1 MKYAMTFLATLL
13 SAGLMFSCV
22 NSTKEEKSEDKG
34 ALEKISES
42 VDAVKNLNK
51 MTDYAQ
57 DMEARME
64 KLKGLSPVSNDVLK
78 AVLPETL
85 HGLKRT
91 SLNVGDMS
99 VLNMASAKGK
109 YKNEDG
115 TKSVD
120 VDIMDGA
127 GEGASGVV
135 SLIFLGL
142 HSDREEITEDGYEKT
157 TEVEGHRAIVKE
169 YTSGDTKDS
178 EIQTVHAER
187 FVISIK
193 GNGYPLEELTAIF
206 KSLDLS
212 SLK

>member
-78 AVLPETL
+78 AVLPETYFAQ
-85 HGLKRT
+85 R
-91 SLNVGDMS
+91 
-99 VLNMASAKGK
+99 
-109 YKNEDG
+109 
-115 TKSVD
+115 
-120 VDIMDGA
+120 
-127 GEGASGVV
+127 
-135 SLIFLGL
+135 
-142 HSDREEITEDGYEKT
+142 R
-157 TEVEGHRAIVKE
+157 
-169 YTSGDTKDS
+169 
-178 EIQTVHAER
+178 
-187 FVISIK
+187 
-193 GNGYPLEELTAIF
+193 
-206 KSLDLS
+206 
-212 SLK
+212 